1 MSFCSDKD
9 LRKGAGVRQT
19 KKVSA
24 TINSSTEVK
33 KDETQKSENVVER
46 ARLQREL
53 RAKGREERA
62 FCVKIQSWWR
72 GRSSA
77 SKITAQLRNEFDRK
91 LSDILNLS
99 DILLNKNKIVFIP
112 PAPICIELARKLTV
126 FGFHGREVASYLS
139 NYSYGHFRSFV
150 KSPVHFC
157 RHNMLGDNRK
167 RHIMNMRLFRIQE
180 GSSSSA
186 AVR

>member
-19 KKVSA
+19 KKVSSN
-24 TINSSTEVK
+24 ISGSTEVK
-33 KDETQKSENVVER
+33 KDEALKSENVVEK

-62 FCVKIQSWWR
+62 FCVRIQSWWR

-77 SKITAQLRNEFDRK
+77 SKITAQMRNEFDRK

-99 DILLNKNKIVFIP
+99 VMLLNKNKIVFIP
-112 PAPICIELARKLTV
+112 PAAICIELARKLTV
-126 FGFHGREVASYLS
+126 FGFHGREVTFYRILLFFNWCFWSSL
-139 NYSYGHFRSFV
+139 
-150 KSPVHFC
+150 FC
-157 RHNMLGDNRK
+157 H
-167 RHIMNMRLFRIQE
+167 
-180 GSSSSA
+180 
-186 AVR
+186 

>member
-19 KKVSA
+19 RKPSA
-24 TINSSTEVK
+24 NSNSSAEAK
-33 KDETQKSENVVER
+33 KDELHKNENVVEK

-53 RAKGREERA
+53 RAKSREERV

-77 SKITAQLRNEFDRK
+77 WKITAQQRNEFDRK

-99 DILLNKNKIVFIP
+99 AMLLNKNKIVFIP
-112 PAPICIELARKLTV
+112 PAPICIELAKKLTV
-126 FGFHGREVASYLS
+126 FGFHGREVSYSITVHVPIHLCTAIYTLS
-139 NYSYGHFRSFV
+139 VCQLLIIRCS
-150 KSPVHFC
+150 
-157 RHNMLGDNRK
+157 LL
-167 RHIMNMRLFRIQE
+167 I
-180 GSSSSA
+180 
-186 AVR
+186 